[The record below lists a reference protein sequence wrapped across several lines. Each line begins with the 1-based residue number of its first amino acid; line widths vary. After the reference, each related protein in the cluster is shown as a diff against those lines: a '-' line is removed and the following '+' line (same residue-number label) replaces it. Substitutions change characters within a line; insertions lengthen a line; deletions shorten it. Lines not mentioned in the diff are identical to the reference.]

1 MRLQPRKTP
10 LRMANV
16 NLEPVLDASAA
27 VTDTPRPI
35 LATYCQRAGGIDAVV
50 TQGWGRIA
58 YNIVRSLG
66 RKGVKVALGMDE
78 HRGMAALSRYTGT
91 TFTHPSFVIHP
102 AEFVRSVRES
112 FIRYKPKVY
121 IPSDQEILAIAR
133 YRDLFDDVNVE
144 IPISSFETLK
154 TLHKKNELT
163 KLASRLGIPTPETIV
178 PRDQKELMEFAQ
190 RYGDPIVVKRLSSSA
205 SRGVF
210 YVDRADLESDSSP
223 VRSIPFGDF
232 LIQEYVKGV
241 GYGVSMLFNH
251 GQLRAKFTHK
261 RLREKVLTGGIS
273 TLRMSTVN
281 PLLED
286 YAEQILQHVNF
297 HGVAMAE
304 FKYDEESRQA
314 WLIEVNP
321 RFWGSLALAI
331 QSGVDFPHLLYC
343 LATEGDIAPVLNYKT
358 NVTVRWLL
366 GDAVAKVRQW
376 RHRAASP
383 ATNNGRVKV
392 DGYDDFYWNDPVPFI
407 AQLWFSVMKQR
418 KTAKLSSAEMDP
430 AVDSL

>member
-1 MRLQPRKTP
+1 MRPQPRRTP
-10 LRMANV
+10 LRMAN
-16 NLEPVLDASAA
+16 LDLKAIRNGGA
-27 VTDTPRPI
+27 VVKEAPRPI
-35 LATYCQRAGGIDAVV
+35 LARSSLRTERTDAVV

-66 RKGVKVALGMDE
+66 RMRLRVALGTDE
-78 HRGMAALSRYTGT
+78 YRGMAALSRYTGI

-102 AEFVRSVRES
+102 EEFVKSVRES
-112 FIRYKPKVY
+112 LIKYKPKVY

-144 IPISSFETLK
+144 IPISPFETLK
-154 TLHKKNELT
+154 RLHKKNELA
-163 KLASRLGIPTPETIV
+163 KLASHLGIPTPETIV
-178 PRDQKELMEFAQ
+178 PRNQQELMEFAL

-210 YVDRADLESDSSP
+210 YVDRADLESGDASP
-223 VRSIPFGDF
+223 VQNIPFGEF
-232 LIQEYVKGV
+232 LVQKYVKGV

-251 GQLRAKFTHK
+251 GRLRAKFTHK
-261 RLREKVLTGGIS
+261 RLREKLPTGGIS
-273 TLRMSTVN
+273 TLRMSTIN

-286 YAEQILQHVNF
+286 YAEQLLHHVDF

-331 QSGVDFPHLLYC
+331 QSGVDFPYLLYR
-343 LATEGDIAPVLNYKT
+343 LATEGDVAPVLDYKT

-366 GDAVAKVRQW
+366 GDAVARRCATGGIALPLQL
-376 RHRAASP
+376 P
-383 ATNNGRVKV
+383 AMT
-392 DGYDDFYWNDPVPFI
+392 
-407 AQLWFSVMKQR
+407 
-418 KTAKLSSAEMDP
+418 E
-430 AVDSL
+430 